1 MQNDS
6 PANVTKRQTDWN
18 AINWRK
24 ANGVVRNLRRRIFR
38 ASTEGDLK
46 KVRSLQKLML
56 RSYSNILVSVRK
68 VTQINKGKNTPGVDR
83 ILVKTPTTRGKLV
96 DEISGFTPWKVK
108 PVRRVYIP
116 KSNGKK
122 KRPLGIPTIKCRC
135 RQAVVKNA
143 LEPYWEAKF
152 EGTSYGFRPGR
163 STHDAIA
170 RVYTI
175 ARPYCKK
182 KWVVDADIRGAYD
195 NINHEFLLNAIGL
208 FPGRELIKQWLK
220 AGYMEYGAVHKTA
233 TGVPQGSVIG
243 PLMFNIALNGM
254 ESALEIRYNNWGT
267 NRSKRGLV
275 KYADDLVVFC
285 ESRED
290 AEEATQILNNWLR
303 DRGLE
308 LSAEKTRIC
317 HLSEGFDFLGFNI
330 RHYKSQNARTGWK
343 LLIKPSKASVQKIKD
358 KMREIWLR
366 RKGHDMAVILR
377 ELNPIIRGW
386 ANYYRIGVASRTFN
400 KLDNWMFRRQVRYVN
415 RRHPNKPKYW
425 KRSRYWGRLI
435 PDRQENWVF
444 GDKQREL
451 HLLKFSWFPIQRHIL
466 VRGKASP
473 DDPNLQE
480 YWRKR
485 DTVRSKNLTAGRR
498 RIAKAQTGICPV
510 CGESLFNGEQIYV
523 HHKKPVK
530 EGGRDIYSNLQLLH
544 MYCHQQVHSKSA
556 KVTA

>member
-1 MQNDS
+1 MQNDN

-24 ANGVVRNLRRRIFR
+24 ANRIVRNLRRRIFR
-38 ASTEGDLK
+38 ASTEGNLK

-83 ILVKTPTTRGKLV
+83 MLVKTPTARGKLV
-96 DEISGFTPWKVK
+96 DEISCFASWKAK

-116 KSNGKK
+116 KANGK
-122 KRPLGIPTIKCRC
+122 KRPLGIPMIKCRC
-135 RQAVVKNA
+135 HQAVVKNA

-175 ARPYCKK
+175 ARPHCKK

-220 AGYMEYGAVHKTA
+220 AGYMEYGAVHKTD

-243 PLMFNIALNGM
+243 PLIFNIALHGM
-254 ESALEIRYNNWGT
+254 ESALEIKYDSWGT
-267 NRSKRGLV
+267 NRSKRALV

-290 AEEATQILNNWLR
+290 AEVTTQILNNWLK

-308 LSAEKTRIC
+308 LSPEKTKLC

-330 RHYKSQNARTGWK
+330 RHYSSQNARTGWK
-343 LLIKPSKASVQKIKD
+343 LLIKPSKKSVQDIKD
-358 KMREIWLR
+358 KMRETWLR
-366 RKGHDMAVILR
+366 RKGQDMGVILR

-386 ANYYRIGVASRTFN
+386 ANYYRIGVASNTFE
-400 KLDNWMFRRQVRYVN
+400 KLDCWMFRRQVRYVN
-415 RRHPNKPKYW
+415 HRHPNKPKYW
-425 KRSRYWGRLI
+425 KRSRYWGNLI
-435 PDRQENWVF
+435 PGKQENWVF
-444 GDKQREL
+444 GDKQRDL

-473 DDPNLQE
+473 DDPRLQE

-485 DTVRSKNLTAGRR
+485 NMTGAKDLTTGRR
-498 RIAKAQTGICPV
+498 KIAKDQSGICPV
-510 CGESLFNGEQIYV
+510 CGECLFNGEQIHV
-523 HHKKPVK
+523 HHKKPIK
-530 EGGRDIYSNLQLLH
+530 EGGKNIYSNLQLLH
-544 MYCHQQVHSKSA
+544 VYCHQQIHSRRTE
-556 KVTA
+556 VTA